1 MDVNISC
8 LAQVPL
14 SESPKSE
21 SIYPSRSSPS
31 PSVRVPLS
39 ETPKSGPS
47 FSFRVAQVR
56 VAQVSPKPE
65 SVDRWTPTPVL
76 YSATTHPF
84 LGYVRTQNTPN
95 PTPKHPSSWPELES
109 GQNELPSG
117 QPGLQLGKMFE
128 KWTKLFWKW
137 QKEIIHIFL
146 PFFAFLRQYGDVHLD
161 SQTFSIKTKDTC
173 ALLQCNERRQRLQ
186 VQLCKGFIFQAA
198 GGNSGR
204 QSSRRWQKCNGDESK
219 LNCVVVS
226 ELPSEHTDSTLC
238 GLRRIRPVN
247 GQAIPFK
254 PFKSGSSKSVRDC
267 AWSGLRRIS
276 NREAALHEPTS
287 QNGRT
292 YVHLNQSPAS
302 ETCGSLRIRVWL
314 MSLYQILALA

>member
-1 MDVNISC
+1 MAKKNYSYIS
-8 LAQVPL
+8 
-14 SESPKSE
+14 
-21 SIYPSRSSPS
+21 
-31 PSVRVPLS
+31 
-39 ETPKSGPS
+39 
-47 FSFRVAQVR
+47 
-56 VAQVSPKPE
+56 
-65 SVDRWTPTPVL
+65 
-76 YSATTHPF
+76 PF
-84 LGYVRTQNTPN
+84 L
-95 PTPKHPSSWPELES
+95 S
-109 GQNELPSG
+109 
-117 QPGLQLGKMFE
+117 
-128 KWTKLFWKW
+128 
-137 QKEIIHIFL
+137 
-146 PFFAFLRQYGDVHLD
+146 FLRQYGEVHLD
-161 SQTFSIKTKDTC
+161 SQTFSIKTKDTH
-173 ALLQCNERRQRLQ
+173 ALLQCNERRQLLQ